1 MGFFKEMTENL
12 IGDFLNVERI
22 FSKISLEMLETHI
35 VLRQRESKKFSQF
48 LLLDSLKMA
57 LGKGT
62 Y

>member
-1 MGFFKEMTENL
+1 MTENL

-22 FSKISLEMLETHI
+22 FSKISLEMLEIETHI
-35 VLRQRESKKFSQF
+35 VLRQRESKNFYQF

>member
-1 MGFFKEMTENL
+1 MTENL